1 VQHGVLRIFT
11 VQQNPL
17 IRNQT
22 CQAVMDTKFK
32 AAKKEKLPAPAKEA
46 KTFMDALA
54 LVRFPTVAPTFLW
67 FSFIVQILKT

>member
-1 VQHGVLRIFT
+1 
-11 VQQNPL
+11 
-17 IRNQT
+17 
-22 CQAVMDTKFK
+22 MDTKFK